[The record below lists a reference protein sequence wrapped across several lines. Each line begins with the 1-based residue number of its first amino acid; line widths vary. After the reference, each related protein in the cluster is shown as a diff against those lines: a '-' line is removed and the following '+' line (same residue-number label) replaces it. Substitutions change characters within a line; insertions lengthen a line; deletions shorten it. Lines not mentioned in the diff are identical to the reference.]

1 MTINGCIHISA
12 TVIMSPKTPP
22 SAYNFNNCVGDTR
35 IHAVDPWLLLSSLTP
50 VTVSQLVQVLGPW
63 KQI

>member
-12 TVIMSPKTPP
+12 AVIMSPKTPP

-35 IHAVDPWLLLSSLTP
+35 IHAVDP
-50 VTVSQLVQVLGPW
+50 
-63 KQI
+63 